1 RWARFGG
8 LFGRCVVLRG
18 LLVTVLGGPIPL
30 FGLPSTPIHFLRTLL
45 SDVIARESC
54 TSKRGQ
60 VLFSIIFVRT
70 ILSFCQELFCHVTFC
85 APRTLCSHPKTHAPN
100 QNTHASTTA
109 NTREIIRRCP
119 DRKSTR
125 LNSSHV
131 SISYAVFC

>member
-1 RWARFGG
+1 VAS
-8 LFGRCVVLRG
+8 LAY
-18 LLVTVLGGPIPL
+18 I
-30 FGLPSTPIHFLRTLL
+30 
-45 SDVIARESC
+45 VIAPISLLDALPI
-54 TSKRGQ
+54 SKRGQ

-119 DRKSTR
+119 SFCGRRINTPFFFRKLPRT
-125 LNSSHV
+125 LQNPLDQGTNGKNQPLMGHDNDPEK
-131 SISYAVFC
+131 Y